1 MQYEIYDK
9 GGGAYEEEKAKF
21 RALDGR
27 TER

>member
-9 GGGAYEEEKAKF
+9 GGGLMKKKKAKF